1 MVVQGSLGEHNYAV
15 GSAMFPTLDITQE
28 EFMEVIRTVG
38 LEVVKWETTV
48 RCSTHYFAILRRITV
63 TS

>member
-1 MVVQGSLGEHNYAV
+1 ML
-15 GSAMFPTLDITQE
+15 PTLDITQE

-48 RCSTHYFAILRRITV
+48 RCSTHYFTILRRNTV